1 MAEPSEACGCLVR
14 GGGGWGG
21 RAAEPG
27 DSFDRCHCYMI
38 QDSGIM
44 L

>member
-1 MAEPSEACGCLVR
+1 MAEPSEPCGCLVR
-14 GGGGWGG
+14 GGRGGG

-27 DSFDRCHCYMI
+27 DSFDRCLCSMI